1 MVCIVEWS
9 GGGLTGFNNRFMLLE
24 QEVRSTLNGNL
35 LKDGHNLLKKLKQFT
50 VVDTSTAV
58 AHVLVSHMIYHKF

>member
-1 MVCIVEWS
+1 MVCIVKWNS
-9 GGGLTGFNNRFMLLE
+9 GGLTGFNNRFVVLE
-24 QEVRSTLNGNL
+24 QEVRSALNDKL

-58 AHVLVSHMIYHKF
+58 SHVLVSHMIYHKF